1 MRTAAILSLLP
12 LAFAA
17 PAKRAEPA
25 PLLKPRGVDLIEGK
39 FIVKMKDQ
47 ITASVLDETVS
58 TFQKDAE
65 HVWNVPGFKGFAAA
79 LDDAAVEQLQNHPD
93 VEFIEQD
100 AIITI
105 NTDIQVEERELQER
119 AIVSQ
124 SGAPWGLGAISH
136 QGTSSTTYVYD
147 DSAGSGTCSYVVDT
161 GIYTAHSQFGGRAT
175 FLANYADSSNSGGRE
190 PFTPPEN
197 APPSP
202 PSVTPVFYNCH
213 LMPTGVA
220 ANPVDSKDGNGHG
233 THVAGTIGATTYG
246 VAKNTRLYAVKVLNA
261 SGSGTTSGVVSGM
274 NFVASDARTRS
285 CPSGAVANMSL
296 GGGFSS
302 SINSAA
308 AAITNAGVFLA
319 VAAGNDNANAAN
331 YSPASAASACT
342 VGATTSGNARASFS
356 NYGSVVDIF
365 APGQSIL
372 STWIGSTSATNTIS
386 GTSMASPHIAG
397 LGAYLLTLE
406 GSRTPSALCSRI
418 QALATSGRLSGIP
431 SGTVNLLAYNGASG

>member
-1 MRTAAILSLLP
+1 MRTAAFLSLLP

-58 TFQKDAE
+58 AFQKDAE
-65 HVWNVPGFKGFAAA
+65 HVWNVPGFKGFAGA
-79 LDDAAVEQLQNHPD
+79 LDDAAIEQLQNHPD

-105 NTDIQVEERELQER
+105 NTDIQVEERDLQER

-124 SGAPWGLGAISH
+124 TGAPWGLGAISH

-147 DSAGSGTCSYVVDT
+147 NSAGSNTCSYVVDT

-175 FLANYADSSNSGGRE
+175 FLANYADSSN
-190 PFTPPEN
+190 T
-197 APPSP
+197 
-202 PSVTPVFYNCH
+202 
-213 LMPTGVA
+213 
-220 ANPVDSKDGNGHG
+220 DGNGHG

-274 NFVASDARTRS
+274 NFVASDSRTRS
-285 CPSGAVANMSL
+285 CPNGAVANMSL

-302 SINSAA
+302 AINSAA
-308 AAITNAGVFLA
+308 TAITNAGVFLA

-342 VGATTSGNARASFS
+342 VGATTSANARASFS

-406 GSRTPSALCSRI
+406 GSRSPSALCSRI
-418 QALATSGRLSGIP
+418 QSLATSGRISGIP